1 MTWIQLISKVKSK
14 DILHLSEGIAMSLN
28 ANVNG
33 GCVVSF
39 EMNMAWL
46 PKSMEDDLVSLRAE
60 GDKNIFQKRHDFQ
73 ITFISTYLK

>member
-1 MTWIQLISKVKSK
+1 MP
-14 DILHLSEGIAMSLN
+14 LN

-33 GCVVSF
+33 GCAVSF

-60 GDKNIFQKRHDFQ
+60 GDKNIFQKRHNFQ
-73 ITFISTYLK
+73 IAFISTLMLKTKL